1 MFYDLWCVSGVY
13 LRGHALHRT
22 RWIVKCGRLRILS
35 CIYKTIL
42 DFELPATPSGIK
54 GTVFFQFK
62 QWVQDICH
70 EDEGEKATWQN
81 FGTASAFYICVLFCI
96 YVHPRLNKQ
105 VAKRRARGR
114 AWKKP
119 GLKNPFPWVSL
130 LWIYLR
136 WKPWSAL
143 NEVPLWKWYYM
154 QRPFVKC
161 TYEPWGTYINT
172 YFNTYFN
179 TYINTYFNT
188 YFNTYLNTYTNTY
201 INTYINTYYTYTSMN
216 TYILYF
222 IHLSMY

>member
-119 GLKNPFPWVSL
+119 GLKNPFPYPYEST
-130 LWIYLR
+130 LR
-136 WKPWSAL
+136 VETVIS
-143 NEVPLWKWYYM
+143 
-154 QRPFVKC
+154 VKRSTIMEMVLHVTTIC
-161 TYEPWGTYINT
+161 TYE
-172 YFNTYFN
+172 
-179 TYINTYFNT
+179 
-188 YFNTYLNTYTNTY
+188 
-201 INTYINTYYTYTSMN
+201 S
-216 TYILYF
+216 
-222 IHLSMY
+222 